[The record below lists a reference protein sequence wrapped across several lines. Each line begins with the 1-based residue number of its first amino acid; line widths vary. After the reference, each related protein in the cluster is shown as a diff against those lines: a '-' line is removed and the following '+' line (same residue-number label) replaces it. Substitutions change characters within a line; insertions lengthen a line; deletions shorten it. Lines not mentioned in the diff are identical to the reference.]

1 MDIKEEILPYIKDE
15 SEIKADIVEAKIDA
29 FMIGFAD
36 WLSKLSPSQKVSVWS
51 KDGQHSGIF
60 TMDNEQLLERYKR
73 MLKNGYLKQK
83 EQQQQQQQE
92 Q

>member
-1 MDIKEEILPYIKDE
+1 MKEEILPYIKEE
-15 SEIKADIVEAKIDA
+15 SEIKADIVESKFDA

-36 WLSKLSPSQKVSVWS
+36 WLDKLTPANRVSVWS
-51 KDGQHSGIF
+51 KDGSGSGIY

-73 MLKNGYLKQK
+73 MLKNGYLKQQ
-83 EQQQQQQQE
+83 EQQQE